1 MGVKLL
7 RLAEKDDPFQYELAG
22 CFCAWIVYLRTNV
35 KPPLFFTNFEKTT
48 SFVTRRSYTG
58 GLTPSHDKQ
67 NINLKRFIQ
76 KLTGFITN
84 FHDPCQCFCKT
95 RLV

>member
-7 RLAEKDDPFQYELAG
+7 RLAEKDDLFRSELAR
-22 CFCAWIVYLRTNV
+22 CFCVCIVYLRTNV
-35 KPPLFFTNFEKTT
+35 KPPLFLANFEKIT

-58 GLTPSHDKQ
+58 GLTFSHDKQ

-76 KLTGFITN
+76 KLGSFITH
-84 FHDPCQCFCKT
+84 FYDFSQCFCEA

>member
-7 RLAEKDDPFQYELAG
+7 RLAEKDVLFRSELAR
-22 CFCAWIVYLRTNV
+22 CFYAWLVYLRTNA
-35 KPPLFFTNFEKTT
+35 KPPLFFTNFEKIT
-48 SFVTRRSYTG
+48 SFITRRSYTG
-58 GLTPSHDKQ
+58 GLTPSHGKQ

-76 KLTGFITN
+76 KLAGLITN
-84 FHDPCQCFCKT
+84 FHDLCQCFCKT